1 MFKIFH
7 QYKAIPFFSHKTFT
21 AMGIGKGK
29 NMVRDPKEVMDTLV
43 QTAKEMH
50 GHYGAPKKL
59 FESRTGN
66 KMEFW
71 AKKTRQM
78 YLLDGCFQS
87 QKHIIPVKRIRHPD
101 ETMQILRK
109 NREIACVIEGR
120 EEFKDFNFVVD
131 LYQVNN
137 IDK

>member
-1 MFKIFH
+1 MLKNFHRFKAFA
-7 QYKAIPFFSHKTFT
+7 YSSLKTFSS
-21 AMGIGKGK
+21 MGIGKGK
-29 NMVRDPKEVMDTLV
+29 NMMRDPKEVMESIV

-59 FESRTGN
+59 FESRAGN

-78 YLLDGCFQS
+78 YLLGGCFQS
-87 QKHIIPVKRIRHPD
+87 QKHIIPAKRIRHPD
-101 ETMQILRK
+101 ETMDLLRK
-109 NREIACVIEGR
+109 NREIACVVESR
-120 EEFKDFNFVVD
+120 EEFKEFNFVTD
-131 LYQVNN
+131 LYLVNK

>member
-1 MFKIFH
+1 MLKNFH
-7 QYKAIPFFSHKTFT
+7 RFKAIPFFSQKTFT
-21 AMGIGKGK
+21 SFGIGKGK
-29 NMVRDPKEVMDTLV
+29 NMMRDPKEVMDNLV

-50 GHYGAPKKL
+50 SHYGAPKKL
-59 FESRTGN
+59 FESRAGN

-78 YLLDGCFQS
+78 YLLAGCFQS

-101 ETMQILRK
+101 DTMEKLRK
-109 NREIACVIEGR
+109 NKEIACVVEGR

-131 LYQVNN
+131 LNLVNN